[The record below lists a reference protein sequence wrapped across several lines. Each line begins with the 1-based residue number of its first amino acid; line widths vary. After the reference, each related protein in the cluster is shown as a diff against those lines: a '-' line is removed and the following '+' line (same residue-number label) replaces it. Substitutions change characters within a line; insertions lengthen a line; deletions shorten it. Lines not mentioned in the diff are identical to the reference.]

1 MVGGEMKKVEQ
12 DLVTAVFISYALE
25 VRNWAE
31 VTRLQEK
38 EFYLQLSSDLMGVD
52 YRKSTQL
59 SCLLPAGSLKSA
71 GSTEKNESIRTFPW
85 LP

>member
-38 EFYLQLSSDLMGVD
+38 EFYLQLSSDLIGVD
-52 YRKSTQL
+52 YRKST
-59 SCLLPAGSLKSA
+59 
-71 GSTEKNESIRTFPW
+71 
-85 LP
+85 